1 MLLILL
7 ALLLAS
13 STAFRPTGRIFQRP
27 VLSCR
32 LTPVSRAVMRKVVP
46 RQVSLD
52 QYGSYWG
59 TNPIERV
66 QRVFESVI
74 IAYGGAWLAWFCSF
88 MIGPLLSAI
97 VGVGLIFN
105 WVYTPWLNAKK
116 RNAKIWPKAKN
127 LSYAVYS
134 GRIESLTKLR
144 RRRGKMI
151 GDVSQEYLQMVVK
164 DEFGRQLEIITQW
177 QETYSE
183 LRSQMKCE
191 CIIASPKRDFSTLFT
206 ITEVWVPSCDCWVG
220 DYPYLNRDAF
230 ESLVYS
236 LEKQQLVGEGRD
248 PSIGRRTPQLDETVQ
263 RSDSSA
269 NSTYRR

>member
-1 MLLILL
+1 MLLL
-7 ALLLAS
+7 ALAALLLCS
-13 STAFRPTGRIFQRP
+13 SAFRPAGRTLRRP
-27 VLSCR
+27 ALSCR
-32 LTPVSRAVMRKVVP
+32 LTPISRAVMKKVVP

-59 TNPIERV
+59 TSPIERV
-66 QRVFESVI
+66 QRIFESVI

-116 RNAKIWPKAKN
+116 RNVKIWPKAKN
-127 LSYAVYS
+127 LSYGLYS

-151 GDVSQEYLQMVVK
+151 GDVSQEYLQMVVR

-177 QETYSE
+177 QEAYSE
-183 LRSQMKCE
+183 LRPQMKCE
-191 CIIASPKRDFSTLFT
+191 CILASPKKDFSTLFT

-236 LEKQQLVGEGRD
+236 LEKQQLVGDSVDYSLNRD
-248 PSIGRRTPQLDETVQ
+248 RFQFSETAQ
-263 RSDSSA
+263 SSGSSS
-269 NSTYRR
+269 NSTKR